1 MVYEASSS
9 KPKFYPLL
17 LRKATKKFEKK
28 TKQKPKAHDKKE
40 RNKETTITIIV
51 GGGVEEEGEEDDFVP
66 TVSLT
71 LYETDFDQFVNK
83 LGEAYEKY
91 GFVILE
97 NHGVAQTDI

>member
-1 MVYEASSS
+1 M
-9 KPKFYPLL
+9 
-17 LRKATKKFEKK
+17 
-28 TKQKPKAHDKKE
+28 
-40 RNKETTITIIV
+40 TIIV

-97 NHGVAQTDI
+97 NHGVAQTDIERALRLSKSYYEDLS

>member
-1 MVYEASSS
+1 M
-9 KPKFYPLL
+9 
-17 LRKATKKFEKK
+17 
-28 TKQKPKAHDKKE
+28 
-40 RNKETTITIIV
+40 TIVV

-97 NHGVAQTDI
+97 NHGVAQTDIERAFRLSKSFFEDLSQEEKEKYHLPGKGGARGFTAFGLSLIHI

>member
-1 MVYEASSS
+1 M
-9 KPKFYPLL
+9 
-17 LRKATKKFEKK
+17 
-28 TKQKPKAHDKKE
+28 
-40 RNKETTITIIV
+40 TIIV

-97 NHGVAQTDI
+97 NHGVAQTDIERAFRLSIFF